1 MEGKKILII
10 EDEQE
15 LRDAL
20 TTVLTN
26 AGLLALNAED
36 GEEGI
41 TRALADH
48 PDLILLDLGLPK
60 MSGHQVLSKLRR
72 DAWGKN
78 VHVLILTNADD
89 AANIALGVEEKGS
102 EYIIKSQTSLED
114 IVKKVKQHL
123 LGYYDRH

>member
-1 MEGKKILII
+1 MESKKILII

-20 TTVLTN
+20 TLVLTN
-26 AGLLALNAED
+26 AKYLVTSAND
-36 GEEGI
+36 GEEGL
-41 TRALADH
+41 TRALDEH

-72 DAWGKN
+72 DAWGKD

-89 AANIALGVEEKGS
+89 AANITHGVEEKGS

-123 LGYYDRH
+123 LGYYDKR